1 MITVAG
7 TIIDNVMESLKRVG
21 DKAAEK
27 KVWGFLNRFY
37 FEMAAERSWAMLR
50 KTLSLDF
57 SSASYSDGLWLPSD
71 LAGIDRIRDDDD
83 GFDYVRRDGSEIEPD
98 EEAYRYNAY
107 VPDSD
112 SLFYG
117 TDANVKNM
125 ETTLVSASLGSA
137 DHTGEYI
144 RFGSL
149 YGFYKLTAALTFTP
163 AFYGENQQEVEFHIR
178 PRGTQKLIL
187 YDPHEEEITDRDV
200 TVHYWAFPT
209 PLYRKSD
216 VIMLPSTRALEL
228 MVTKEALVVI
238 LKRQLS
244 AGTYDDEIKAAKDE
258 SARLNPDFQRSPS
271 PRNVHNELF
280 DCSKNPFGR
289 RV

>member
-7 TIIDNVMESLKRVG
+7 TIIDNVMESLKRRG
-21 DKAAEK
+21 DKFIEGQI
-27 KVWGFLNRFY
+27 WGFLNRFY
-37 FEMAAERSWAMLR
+37 FEMAAERSWSMLR
-50 KTLSLDF
+50 KTLVLDF
-57 SSASYSDGLWLPSD
+57 SGASYDDGMLLPSD

-117 TDANVKNM
+117 TDAVVKNGASSF
-125 ETTLVSASLGSA
+125 TSASLGAA
-137 DHTGEYI
+137 DYTGEYV

-149 YGFYKLTAALTFTP
+149 YGFHKLTGALAFTP
-163 AFYGENQQEVEFHIR
+163 SFWGPNQQEIEFHIR
-178 PRGTQKLIL
+178 PRGTQRLIL
-187 YDPHEEEITDRDV
+187 YDPHEEEIKDRSV
-200 TVHYWAFPT
+200 TVHYWSFPA

-228 MVTKEALVVI
+228 MVAKEALVVI

-244 AGTYDDEIKAAKDE
+244 AGTYDEEIKAAKDE
-258 SARLNPDFQRSPS
+258 AARLNPDFQRAPS

-280 DCSKNPFGR
+280 DCSKNLFGR
-289 RV
+289 RA